1 MSEQISFSYDQLM
14 SFFVPVEKKY
24 GLTEEQARIMA
35 DSMIFAQSRGFA
47 SHGVIRLPLYMSKVE
62 KGLINMKADMP
73 FTMEQG
79 AVALMDAQN
88 CFGQLAGW
96 KANEKAIELA
106 KKYGVSHVAVANSNH
121 FGTGAWYSMHAAEQG
136 LVAFNLSNASPAMPP
151 FGAKEPI
158 LGTNPVGIAVPC
170 GKKHKPIVLD
180 MALSVVARGK
190 IRVYAVNG
198 KKVPIGWGITA
209 EGKDT
214 DDPNAILNGGSL
226 CPVGGVKGSAMA
238 FIVDLLCG
246 VMTRTG
252 LTGDTKGITDTSGSS
267 HTGHTFSCID
277 ISKFIDLDEF
287 GAMADECVDRLKAL
301 TPTREGSQIYMAG
314 EIEYGLMDK
323 YAREGIPVDA
333 PIVGQ
338 LNDLAAKVGCP
349 TL

>member
-1 MSEQISFSYDQLM
+1 MSEQLSFSYDQLM
-14 SFFVPVEKKY
+14 EFFVPVEEKF
-24 GLTEEQARIMA
+24 GLSTEQARIMA

-47 SHGVIRLPLYMSKVE
+47 SHGVIRLPLYMTKVE
-62 KGLINMKADMP
+62 KGLINMKAEMP

-79 AVALMDAQN
+79 AVASLDAQN
-88 CFGQLAGW
+88 CFGQLAGY

-106 KKYGVSHVAVANSNH
+106 KKYGISHVTVANSNH
-121 FGTGAWYSMHAAEQG
+121 FGTGAWYSMRAADQG
-136 LVAFNLSNASPAMPP
+136 MVGINLSNASPAMPP
-151 FGAKEPI
+151 FGAREPI
-158 LGTNPVGIAVPC
+158 LGTNPVGVAIPC

-190 IRVYAVNG
+190 IRVYEVNG
-198 KKVPIGWGITA
+198 KKVPIGWGVDA

-214 DDPNAILNGGSL
+214 DDPSAILKGGAL

-246 VMTRTG
+246 VMTKTG
-252 LTGDTKGITDTSGSS
+252 LTGDTKGITDMSGTSY
-267 HTGHTFSCID
+267 TAHTFTCID

-301 TPTREGSQIYMAG
+301 TPVQPGGTIYMAG

-323 YAREGIPVDA
+323 YAKEGIPVDA
-333 PIVGQ
+333 PIVDQ
-338 LNDLAAKVGCP
+338 LNDLAKKVGCP